1 MCDGHGIV
9 LISEE
14 SFWELLVG
22 LQGERSRELKVQM
35 SQLDARSTKAMGSLG
50 GHFSLLSTEVL

>member
-14 SFWELLVG
+14 SFWKLLVG
-22 LQGERSRELKVQM
+22 SQGERSREFKVQM
-35 SQLDARSTKAMGSLG
+35 SQLDARSTKVVGGLG
-50 GHFSLLSTEVL
+50 GHLSLLLAEFL